1 MTTRSI
7 LVAGASSGIGLATAR
22 LLDQKGYKVFAGVR
36 DPAAADNLK
45 RDASPNLTPVTLD
58 VTKPDQVA
66 AAVRTIETA
75 TGEAGL
81 AAVINCAGIAVAGPL
96 EFLSSDDVRR
106 VFEVNFVGQLSVIQA
121 CLPLL
126 RRGKGRIIQ
135 VTSGARN
142 FGMPFLGAY
151 IASKAGLGIM
161 VDTLRRE
168 LRPWNIP
175 VSEVL
180 PGFVLTPLWDKY
192 RAPADAVQAAMPG
205 YAAGQAESLAK
216 GRALFE
222 RMAKIGKT
230 PEAVAKVILRAVE
243 SGCPRVRYVV
253 GWDAR
258 AGLLA
263 PNLVPPRVLD
273 WFVSRALR

>member
-1 MTTRSI
+1 MTAKSI
-7 LVAGASSGIGLATAR
+7 LVVGASSGIGLATAQ
-22 LLDQKGYKVFAGVR
+22 LLARQGYRVYAGVR
-36 DPAAADNLK
+36 DPKAIGAD
-45 RDASPNLTPVTLD
+45 AGLTPVQLD
-58 VTKPDQVA
+58 VTNAEQIA
-66 AAVRTIETA
+66 AAIRSIGA
-75 TGEAGL
+75 DGEL
-81 AAVINCAGIAVAGPL
+81 AALVNCAGIAVAGPL
-96 EFLSSDDVRR
+96 EFLSTADVRR
-106 VFEVNFVGQLSVIQA
+106 TFEVNVVGQLAVIQA

-126 RRGKGRIIQ
+126 RRGGGRIVQ

-192 RAPADAVQAAMPG
+192 RAPADAVQAGMPDF
-205 YAAGQAESLAK
+205 AASQAESLAK

-222 RMAKIGKT
+222 RMARIGKP
-230 PEAVAKVILRAVE
+230 PEAVAKVILRAIE
-243 SGCPRVRYVV
+243 SRCPKLRYVV

-263 PNLVPPRVLD
+263 PHLVPTRILD